1 MLSLPMT
8 FWLTQTLYSPLS
20 KLSQLLYINRL
31 PSGRDIYRVKTPEEF
46 GAEVT
51 AKKAKKAATKTKKE
65 DNAAAKASAKAVK
78 ATAAQQ
84 PAGNLKRKRVAPVKT
99 SKG

>member
-1 MLSLPMT
+1 LEHDKDDDT
-8 FWLTQTLYSPLS
+8 WFEEEYE
-20 KLSQLLYINRL
+20 KECINRL
-31 PSGRDIYRVKTPEEF
+31 PSGREIYRVKTPKEF

-51 AKKAKKAATKTKKE
+51 AKKTEKAATKKKKE
-65 DNAAAKASAKAVK
+65 DDAAANASAKAAK

-84 PAGNLKRKRVAPVKT
+84 LAGNLKRQRVAPVKT

>member
-1 MLSLPMT
+1 MT

-65 DNAAAKASAKAVK
+65 DNAAAKASAKAAK